1 MSINHTVEELYG
13 INSEIQSL
21 AKRMKELR
29 TMKTKLEVEITEYI
43 VKHNTE
49 SLTFKGTSI
58 VLRDHKKVPRKSK
71 NERVQ
76 QLQTLLTQY
85 GVRDPA
91 RAAGEI
97 LSAQKGDPTITK
109 KVKIVSTTG

>member
-1 MSINHTVEELYG
+1 MSIHHTVEELYG
-13 INSEIQSL
+13 INSEILSL

-29 TMKTKLEVEITEYI
+29 AIKVKLEKEITEYI

-58 VLRDHKKVPRKSK
+58 VLRDHKNVPRKSK

-76 QLQTLLTQY
+76 QLQTLLSKY

-97 LSAQKGDPTITK
+97 IVAQKGDPTITK
-109 KVKIVSTTG
+109 KVKIVSTSK